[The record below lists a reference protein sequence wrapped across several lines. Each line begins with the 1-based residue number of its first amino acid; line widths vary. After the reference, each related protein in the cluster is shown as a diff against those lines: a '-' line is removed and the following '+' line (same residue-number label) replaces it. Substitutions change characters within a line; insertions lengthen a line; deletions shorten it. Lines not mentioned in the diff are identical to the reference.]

1 MGGTVFSG
9 VNDVLGAGC
18 AKSFRSSFPACALRI
33 FATISG
39 FVLDGGGTGSWGLST
54 DAGLAGDGATV
65 LPLMGFA
72 DFWA

>member
-1 MGGTVFSG
+1 MFSG
-9 VNDVLGAGC
+9 VSEVLGAGC

-39 FVLDGGGTGSWGLST
+39 FVLDGGGAGSC
-54 DAGLAGDGATV
+54 GLATDTGLALVGAAA
-65 LPLMGFA
+65 LPLIGVT